1 TPEALQAAAQ
11 AIGSATGLLVERLF
25 AWADHVDQAIRAAQ
39 GVVKL
44 GRVYGF
50 ILLEAAAEAALAA
63 NVVSY
68 RFVAALLRRGAIP
81 PPDTAGGG
89 AGAHGNVRGPG
100 YYH

>member
-1 TPEALQAAAQ
+1 MSVRATNQ
-11 AIGSATGLLVERLF
+11 AIGAATGLLVERLF
-25 AWADHVDQAIRAAQ
+25 ARADHVDQAIRAAQ
-39 GVVKL
+39 GVVTL
-44 GRVYGF
+44 GRVYGPAM
-50 ILLEAAAEAALAA
+50 LEAAAEAALAA

-81 PPDTAGGG
+81 PPDPASSG